1 MPQNNSTY
9 KRTENI
15 PAYVLHLGAALQEY
29 QFGSM
34 RRAIRMLRAAARE
47 VPPTLEEIP
56 PLYGPLVAV
65 GLAYNDAHCIYVL
78 HKAMR
83 GRKWYPLCTYRLPV
97 ADRLDDF
104 QQRFA
109 YHKRRVELR
118 KKRAAGTLDRID
130 PANPETRKVNYA
142 YIAKSI

>member
-1 MPQNNSTY
+1 MKQNNSTY

-15 PAYVLHLGAALQEY
+15 PAYVLHLGAALQEH
-29 QFGSM
+29 QFGST

-65 GLAYNDAHCIYVL
+65 GLAYSDMHCVYVL
-78 HKAMR
+78 NKAIR
-83 GRKWYPLCTYRLPV
+83 NRKWYPLCTYRLPYM
-97 ADRLDDF
+97 DRLDDF

-118 KKRAAGTLDRID
+118 KKRDAGMLDRLD
-130 PANPETRKVNYA
+130 PANPEARKVYNA